1 MMKIEQIKELLEK
14 SGAFA
19 WRITQTKT
27 KRWEFY
33 FIRHDLDQNRSAD
46 IENYQI
52 TVFVKSDDG
61 KGVGSASAE
70 MGPDETP
77 EYVELTIKDLLF
89 QASLIKDAY
98 YELKAPA
105 ALPESEE
112 TDVDLN
118 RISADFMDTV
128 KKLPETDEVFM
139 NSYEIFVSDVKRRI
153 VTSTGIDVT
162 EKYPVSLL
170 ETVVNARNSEHEIE
184 FYKLYDS
191 GTCMK
196 KDLTADLGKTFEYGP
211 ARLSAGKTPSLGKAD
226 VLFSGEDAVRIYE
239 YFKDGLDCAFIHMK
253 YSSFKKGEP
262 IAEDITGDKVTLKT
276 LKFLDGSSMN
286 MLTDPEGTPIED
298 RTLMEEDIPK
308 SFHGGTKFSYYL
320 GEKNTFIPGNYEV
333 SGGTKTAEELKK
345 GPVLECVFF
354 SDFQVDTMS
363 GDLFGEIRLA
373 FMHEADGSVR
383 PVTGGSISGN
393 MKEFVKSMKMST
405 DRSRYDNALIPSYTR
420 LSDVTVTGA
429 E

>member
-1 MMKIEQIKELLEK
+1 MKIEQIKELLEK

-333 SGGTKTAEELKK
+333 SGGTNTAEELKK

>member
-1 MMKIEQIKELLEK
+1 MKTEQITELLNK

-19 WRITQTKT
+19 WRITRTRT

-46 IENYQI
+46 IENIQI
-52 TVFVKSDDG
+52 TVFVKSEDG
-61 KGVGSASAE
+61 KGVGSATAE

-89 QASLIKDAY
+89 QAGLVKDAY
-98 YELKAPA
+98 YELKA
-105 ALPESEE
+105 LSETADAVE
-112 TDVDLN
+112 QEVDLN

-139 NSYEIFVSDVKRRI
+139 NSYEIFVSDVTRRI

-170 ETVVNARNSEHEIE
+170 ETVVNARNADHEIE

-196 KDLTADLGKTFEYGP
+196 EDLGNDLRKTFEYGP
-211 ARLSAGKTPSLGKAD
+211 ARLNAGKTPSLGKAD
-226 VLFSGEDAVRIYE
+226 VVFSGEDALRLYE

-262 IAEDITGDKVTLKT
+262 IAENFTGDRVTLKT
-276 LKFLDGSSMN
+276 LRYLEGSSMN
-286 MLTDPEGTPIED
+286 MVTDPEGTPIED
-298 RTLMEEDIPK
+298 RVLMEDGVPV

-333 SGGTKTAEELKK
+333 SGGSCSKDELLK

-363 GDLFGEIRLA
+363 GDMFGEIRLA
-373 FMHEADGSVR
+373 FLHEADGKVR

-393 MKEFVKSMKMST
+393 MKDFVKSMKMSKE
-405 DRSRYDNALIPSYTR
+405 RSRYDNALIPSLTR
-420 LSDVTVTGA
+420 LTDVTVTGA

>member
-1 MMKIEQIKELLEK
+1 MKTEQIKELLEK

-19 WRITQTKT
+19 WRITQMRT

-52 TVFVKSDDG
+52 TVFVKSEDG
-61 KGVGSASAE
+61 EGVGSATAE

-105 ALPESEE
+105 ALPETEE
-112 TDVDLN
+112 IDVDLN

-191 GTCMK
+191 GICMK
-196 KDLTADLGKTFEYGP
+196 NDLKTDLEKTFEYGP
-211 ARLSAGKTPSLGKAD
+211 SRLVAGKTPSLGKAD
-226 VLFSGEDAVRIYE
+226 VVFSGEDAVRVYE

-262 IAEDITGDKVTLKT
+262 IAEGISGDKVTLKT
-276 LKFLDGSSMN
+276 LRTLDGSSMN

-298 RTLMEEDIPK
+298 RVLMEEDIPRA
-308 SFHGGTKFSYYL
+308 FHGGTKFSYYL
-320 GEKNTFIPGNYEV
+320 GEKDTFIPGNYEV
-333 SGGTKTAEELKK
+333 SGGSHGKDELLK

-373 FMHEADGSVR
+373 FLHEADGTVR

-393 MKEFVKSMKMST
+393 MKDFVKNMKMST
-405 DRSRYDNALIPSYTR
+405 ERSRYDNALIPTYTR
-420 LSDVTVTGA
+420 LADVTVTGA

>member
-1 MMKIEQIKELLEK
+1 MKIEQIKELLEK

-27 KRWEFY
+27 RRWEFY

-52 TVFVKSDDG
+52 TVFVKSEDG

-70 MGPDETP
+70 MGPDETF

-89 QASLIKDAY
+89 QAGLIKDAY

-105 ALPESEE
+105 ELPETGEK
-112 TDVDLN
+112 DVDLN

-128 KKLPETDEVFM
+128 KNLPETDEVFM

-162 EKYPVSLL
+162 ERYPVSLL
-170 ETVVNARNSEHEIE
+170 ETVVNARNSDREIE

-191 GTCMK
+191 GICMK
-196 KDLTADLGKTFEYGP
+196 NDLKTDLGKTFEYGP
-211 ARLSAGKTPSLGKAD
+211 SRLVAEKTPSLGKAD
-226 VLFSGEDAVRIYE
+226 VVFSGEDAVRLYE

-253 YSSFKKGEP
+253 YSSFKKGES
-262 IAEDITGDKVTLKT
+262 IAEGICGDKVTLKT
-276 LKFLDGSSMN
+276 LRTLDGSSMN

-298 RTLMEEDIPK
+298 RVLMEDDVPK
-308 SFHGGTKFSYYL
+308 AFHGGTKFSYYL
-320 GEKNTFIPGNYEV
+320 GEKDTFIPGNYEV
-333 SGGTKTAEELKK
+333 SGGSRSRDELLK

-373 FMHEADGSVR
+373 FLHEEGGRVR

-393 MKEFVKSMKMST
+393 MKDFVRNMKMSA
-405 DRSRYDNALIPSYTR
+405 DRSRYDNALIPTYTR
-420 LSDVTVTGA
+420 LADVTVTGA

>member
-1 MMKIEQIKELLEK
+1 MKIEQIKELLEK

-27 KRWEFY
+27 RRWEFY

-61 KGVGSASAE
+61 EGVGSATAE

-105 ALPESEE
+105 KLPDTEE
-112 TDVDLN
+112 NDVDLN

-170 ETVVNARNSEHEIE
+170 ETVVNARNSDHEIE

-196 KDLTADLGKTFEYGP
+196 KDLKEDLEKTFEYGP
-211 ARLSAGKTPSLGKAD
+211 ARLGAGKTPSLGKAD
-226 VLFSGEDAVRIYE
+226 VVFSGEDAVRIYE

-262 IAEDITGDKVTLKT
+262 VSDSITGDRITLKT
-276 LKFLDGSSMN
+276 LKYLDGSSMN
-286 MLTDPEGTPIED
+286 MLTDSEGTPIED
-298 RTLMEEDIPK
+298 RVLMEEDIPRA
-308 SFHGGTKFSYYL
+308 FHGGTKFSYYL
-320 GEKNTFIPGNYEV
+320 GEKDTFIPGNYEV
-333 SGGTKTAEELKK
+333 SGGSHTKDELLK

-373 FMHEADGSVR
+373 FLHEADGSVR

-393 MKEFVKSMKMST
+393 MKEFVKSIKMST

-420 LSDVTVTGA
+420 LEGVTVTGA

>member
-1 MMKIEQIKELLEK
+1 MKIEQIKELLEK

-333 SGGTKTAEELKK
+333 SGGKNTAEELKK

>member
-1 MMKIEQIKELLEK
+1 MKIEQIKELLEK

-27 KRWEFY
+27 RRWEFY

-52 TVFVKSDDG
+52 TVFVKSEDG

-77 EYVELTIKDLLF
+77 EYAELTIKDLLF

-98 YELKAPA
+98 YELKAPTG
-105 ALPESEE
+105 LPGTEE
-112 TDVDLN
+112 KDVDLN
-118 RISADFMDTV
+118 RISADFMDTA
-128 KKLPETDEVFM
+128 KNLPETDEVFM

-162 EKYPVSLL
+162 ERYPVSLL

-191 GTCMK
+191 GICMK
-196 KDLTADLGKTFEYGP
+196 NDLKTDLEKTFEYGP
-211 ARLSAGKTPSLGKAD
+211 SRLVAEKTPSLGKAD
-226 VLFSGEDAVRIYE
+226 VVFSGEDAVRVYE

-262 IAEDITGDKVTLKT
+262 IAEGICGDRVTLKT
-276 LKFLDGSSMN
+276 LRTLDGSSMN

-298 RTLMEEDIPK
+298 RVLMEDDVPK
-308 SFHGGTKFSYYL
+308 AFHGGTKFSYYL
-320 GEKNTFIPGNYEV
+320 GEKDIFIPGNYEV
-333 SGGTKTAEELKK
+333 SGGSCSKEELLK

-373 FMHEADGSVR
+373 FLHEADGSIR

-393 MKEFVKSMKMST
+393 MKDFVRNMKMSEG
-405 DRSRYDNALIPSYTR
+405 RSRYDNALIPTYTR
-420 LSDVTVTGA
+420 LADVTVTGA

>member
-1 MMKIEQIKELLEK
+1 MKIEEIKELLEK

-19 WRITQTKT
+19 WRITQTKR

-46 IENYQI
+46 IENIQI
-52 TVFVKSDDG
+52 TVFVKSEDG
-61 KGVGSASAE
+61 EGVGTATAE
-70 MGPDETP
+70 MGPDETK

-89 QASLIKDAY
+89 QAGLVKDAY
-98 YELKAPA
+98 YELKAPGDIA
-105 ALPESEE
+105 AGEE
-112 TDVDLN
+112 KDIDLN

-128 KKLPETDEVFM
+128 KKLPETDDVFM

-170 ETVVNARNSEHEIE
+170 ETVVNARNADHEIE

-191 GTCMK
+191 GICMK
-196 KDLTADLGKTFEYGP
+196 KDLTSDLGKTFEYGP

-226 VLFSGEDAVRIYE
+226 VVFSGEDALRIYE
-239 YFKDGLDCAFIHMK
+239 CYKDGLDCAYVYMK
-253 YSSFKKGEP
+253 YSPFKKGVP
-262 IAEDITGDKVTLKT
+262 IAENVTGDKVTLKA
-276 LKFLDGSSMN
+276 LRNLDGSSMN
-286 MLTDPEGTPIED
+286 MLTDSEGTPIED
-298 RTLMEEDIPK
+298 RVLLEDNVPK
-308 SFHGGTKFSYYL
+308 AFHGGTKFSYYL
-320 GEKNTFIPGNYEV
+320 GEKDTFIPGNYEV
-333 SGGTKTAEELKK
+333 SGGTHTKEELLK

-354 SDFQVDTMS
+354 SDFQVDSMS

-373 FMHEADGSVR
+373 FLHEADGSIR

-393 MKEFVKSMKMST
+393 MKDFIKSITMSSERT
-405 DRSRYDNALIPSYTR
+405 RYDNALIPSYTR
-420 LSDVTVTGA
+420 LEGVTVTGA

>member
-1 MMKIEQIKELLEK
+1 MKIEQIKELLEK

-27 KRWEFY
+27 RRWEFY

-46 IENYQI
+46 IENFQI
-52 TVFVKSDDG
+52 TVFVKSEDG

-70 MGPDETP
+70 MGPDETF

-105 ALPESEE
+105 IFPETEE
-112 TDVDLN
+112 KDVDLN

-128 KKLPETDEVFM
+128 KNLPETDEVFM

-162 EKYPVSLL
+162 ERYPVSLL
-170 ETVVNARNSEHEIE
+170 ETVVNARNSEREIE

-191 GTCMK
+191 GICMK
-196 KDLTADLGKTFEYGP
+196 NDLTTDLGKTFEYGP
-211 ARLSAGKTPSLGKAD
+211 SRLVAEKTPSLGKAD
-226 VLFSGEDAVRIYE
+226 VVFSGEDAVRLYE

-253 YSSFKKGEP
+253 YSSFRKGEP
-262 IAEDITGDKVTLKT
+262 IAEGICGDKVTLKT
-276 LKFLDGSSMN
+276 LRTLDGSSMN

-298 RTLMEEDIPK
+298 RVLMEDDVPK
-308 SFHGGTKFSYYL
+308 AFHGGTKFSYYL
-320 GEKNTFIPGNYEV
+320 GEKDTFIPGNYEV
-333 SGGTKTAEELKK
+333 SGGSRSRDELLK

-373 FMHEADGSVR
+373 FLHEADGSVR

-393 MKEFVKSMKMST
+393 MKDFVKSMKMSA
-405 DRSRYDNALIPSYTR
+405 DRSRYDNALIPTYTR
-420 LSDVTVTGA
+420 LADVTVTGA